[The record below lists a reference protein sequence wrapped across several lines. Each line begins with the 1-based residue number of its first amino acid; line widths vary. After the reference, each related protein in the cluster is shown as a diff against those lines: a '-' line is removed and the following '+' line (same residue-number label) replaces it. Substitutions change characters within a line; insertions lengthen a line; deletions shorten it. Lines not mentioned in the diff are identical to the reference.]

1 MKLSISRN
9 TGLQSFIVLFVAM
22 TFLFGIANAS
32 EKKDKDYD
40 KPMELV
46 SEAVKTFKD
55 FGADPDM
62 DAFREQAKKAKAV
75 LIVPRLIKA
84 GFIIG
89 GSGGSGA
96 LLARNEKTGEWSY
109 PAFYTMGSGSIGLQI
124 GGAAD
129 QVVLLVMSKK
139 GMDSLLSSSFKLG
152 ADASVAAGPVGQGA
166 KAVTADIL
174 AYSRSKG
181 VFGGVSVEGSVIS
194 TRDKWNEAYYGKP
207 VRPTDM
213 IILHNV
219 TNTQADPLRMEVG
232 KVAGK

>member
-62 DAFREQAKKAKAV
+62 DAFRGQVKKAKAV

>member
-9 TGLQSFIVLFVAM
+9 SGLQSFIVLFVAM
-22 TFLFGIANAS
+22 TFLFGSANAS

-40 KPMELV
+40 KPMDLV

-55 FGADPDM
+55 FGADPNM
-62 DAFREQAKKAKAV
+62 DAFRGQVKKAKAV

-109 PAFYTMGSGSIGLQI
+109 PAFYTMGSASIGLQI

-129 QVVLLVMSKK
+129 QVVLVVMTKK

-152 ADASVAAGPVGQGA
+152 ADASVAAGTVGQGI
-166 KAVTADIL
+166 KAVTADIVS
-174 AYSRSKG
+174 YSRSKG
-181 VFGGVSVEGSVIS
+181 VFGGLSAEGAVIKI
-194 TRDKWNEAYYGKP
+194 REKWNDAYYGKS
-207 VRPTDM
+207 VRPTD
-213 IILHNV
+213 ILILHNV
-219 TNTQADPLRMEVG
+219 TNSQADPLRMEVG